1 MTEAGHLAQCRA
13 EPERSENVSNP
24 SKRGAEGPGQPRA
37 AQGLVLLKCDTAP
50 PPSLQF
56 TRLPETF
63 PGRAANPGKM
73 VGQAEAPWYP
83 PLLPHWSPRATK
95 RSDFFTC
102 LSSWPGQPTLWLPG
116 GRTHPSRKQG
126 VGREWQPCRWP
137 PPAGRQ
143 AGDALALAGFS
154 SLCPWTCLTG
164 LVWVA
169 DPEKKCFHTK

>member
-63 PGRAANPGKM
+63 PGRESCKPRNDGRASRGS
-73 VGQAEAPWYP
+73 VVP
-83 PLLPHWSPRATK
+83 PT
-95 RSDFFTC
+95 
-102 LSSWPGQPTLWLPG
+102 
-116 GRTHPSRKQG
+116 PS
-126 VGREWQPCRWP
+126 
-137 PPAGRQ
+137 
-143 AGDALALAGFS
+143 ALVPQS
-154 SLCPWTCLTG
+154 HKE
-164 LVWVA
+164 V
-169 DPEKKCFHTK
+169 